1 MVKKKKQGEAS
12 QFELKREASY
22 RYTSNRYKQF
32 VKLIAVLFA
41 IIFVVGI
48 VFQPRVKVNEY
59 ALDTW
64 VSSDKTSFKIIEK
77 AMNQEETTLHLK
89 MVVDAD
95 SLIQAPI
102 QSVKIQPELK
112 RGDVSDV
119 SLDVYHQSNTFY
131 EVVVK
136 NLPKKWGAI
145 RLKVTTDLSE
155 TPAYFIFNQ
164 IPVNESFDTLK
175 DDYLVSNELA
185 YLREIRYQQSLVLVQ
200 KEEVKAAEVVESETQ
215 IQQISQQIERLKQEK
230 NYQTEA
236 QQQATNSQIL
246 TLENQVTTLRN
257 GIARI
262 QSEQSELE
270 QQYQLLEEKL
280 QHFAT
285 KFGINL
291 SDI

>member
-32 VKLIAVLFA
+32 VKLMAVLFA
-41 IIFVVGI
+41 LVFVVGI
-48 VFQPRVKVNEY
+48 VFQPRVKVSEY
-59 ALDTW
+59 TLDKW
-64 VSSDKTSFKIIEK
+64 IASDKTNFKIIEK
-77 AMNQEETTLHLK
+77 AMNPEETALHLK

-95 SLIQAPI
+95 SLLKAPI

-119 SLDVYHQSNTFY
+119 SLNIYHYSNTFY
-131 EVVVK
+131 EVVVT

-164 IPVNESFDTLK
+164 IPVNGDFDTLVEG
-175 DDYLVSNELA
+175 YLVSNELA
-185 YLREIRYQQSLVLVQ
+185 YLREIRYQQSLVLAQ

-215 IQQISQQIERLKQEK
+215 IEQLYQQIETLKQEK

-246 TLENQVTTLRN
+246 TLEHQVTTLKN
-257 GIARI
+257 AIVRI
-262 QSEQSELE
+262 QSEQLELAK
-270 QQYQLLEEKL
+270 QYQLLEEKI
-280 QHFAT
+280 QHFAN